1 MTNKKGAMA
10 TAEPS
15 TSPPSLELDF
25 FISRRGGAAAAAQE
39 VATVLREEGYSVFVQ
54 DHDIGH
60 GADFIAAIHIALQCC
75 RHMIVLLTKDY
86 TNSQFTMI
94 EVTNFLASAGQ
105 SVRERRLVVLR
116 LDETQPEGIL
126 ASRVFGDLAGVDD
139 PAERRRRIVA
149 AAEGRATATQRRP
162 KLFEN
167 VPPRDLNF
175 LGRDQALAE
184 IRQLLMTGD
193 VTCAAIHGL
202 GGSGKSSLAAEYA
215 HRHGGEHSGVWW
227 AAAEQRTLLISSL
240 ASLAGR
246 LDPRLASEP
255 DQFKAARAGL
265 TRLAEFATP
274 FLLVYDNVENPE
286 VVRDLVPATGAR
298 VLMTTRWSDW
308 AGRASEVRLDLL
320 HAEDGAR
327 FLQARAGRTDAPGA
341 ARLAAALG
349 CLPLALDHAGAYCRM
364 AGANM
369 TFDAYLQKIDARIT
383 RAPRGYPDSV
393 ARTFG
398 LAIEKAAAE
407 HPQAEMLLGIFAF
420 LAPEQIPLDLIGED
434 LIDEDD
440 RIEALSVLSAVSLID
455 HQTSEDGSPSVDV
468 HRLVQAAMRSLL
480 ASQNR
485 TAGILETVLHAL
497 AAAMPERAYDQ
508 RGHWPRCARLL
519 PHVLAI
525 HEHAVTG
532 VRSTDLALLCDRTG
546 EFLYARGSLEL
557 ARTFF
562 QRAVEVGKD
571 AFGPRHVEVAKAA
584 NNLAIALHDIGRNA
598 DSEPL
603 LREALDIQRE
613 QSGVEHWG
621 YARTL
626 TNLARVVHGN
636 GRPDEGETMLREAI
650 ALGERTLGR
659 AHPDVT
665 MRLNYLAMLLQ
676 GKGQLVEAEALF
688 REAVQLGEQSLGRGH
703 PQVLSPLT
711 NLAFCLLGRG
721 EASEAE
727 TLFREA
733 IASGESAFGPDH
745 PHLAICLQNLANV
758 LRDSARTTE
767 AEVLYRRALTILVQG
782 IENDRLSTAR
792 VRCNLAKLLLAT
804 GRSDE
809 ALDLARAAFAVQAQ
823 ALGSDHPWTRDS
835 AAILESNRETQDQH
849 SIAALPPDHVN
860 GQAGGLKSGE

>member
-1 MTNKKGAMA
+1 MT
-10 TAEPS
+10 TAGPS
-15 TSPPSLELDF
+15 TSPPALEVDF

-39 VATVLREEGYSVFVQ
+39 VAAVLQEEGYSVFVQ
-54 DHDIGH
+54 DHDIEH
-60 GADFIAAIHIALQCC
+60 GADFIAAIHSALQRC

-86 TNSQFTMI
+86 AASRFTMM
-94 EVTNFLASAGQ
+94 EVTNFLAVAGQ
-105 SVRERRLVVLR
+105 SLRERRLVVLR
-116 LDETQPEGIL
+116 LDETQPEGVL

-139 PAERRRRIVA
+139 PAERRRLIVA
-149 AAEGRATATQRRP
+149 ATEGRPTTTPRRP
-162 KLFEN
+162 RLFEN

-184 IRQLLMTGD
+184 LRQLLLVGN
-193 VTCAAIHGL
+193 VTCAAIYGL

-227 AAAEQRTLLISSL
+227 APAEQRTLLVSSL

-255 DQFKAARAGL
+255 DQLKAARAGL

-286 VVRDLVPATGAR
+286 AVRDLVPATGAR

-308 AGRASEVRLDLL
+308 AGRASEIRLDLL
-320 HAEDGAR
+320 HPEDAAR
-327 FLQARAGRTDAPGA
+327 FLQTRAGRTDASGA

-393 ARTFG
+393 ARTFS
-398 LAIEKAAAE
+398 LAIEKAAGE
-407 HPQAEMLLGIFAF
+407 HPQAETLLGIFAF
-420 LAPEQIPLDLIGED
+420 LAPERIPLDLIGED
-434 LIDEDD
+434 LIGEDD
-440 RIEALSVLSAVSLID
+440 RIEALSVLSAVSLIE
-455 HQTSEDGSPSVDV
+455 HQTSEDGSPTVDV

-485 TAGILETVLHAL
+485 TASILETVLPVL
-497 AAAMPERAYDQ
+497 TAAMPERAYDH
-508 RGHWPRCARLL
+508 REHWPRCARLL
-519 PHVLAI
+519 PHVLAA
-525 HEHAVTG
+525 HEHAAMD

-557 ARTFF
+557 ARAFF
-562 QRAVEVGKD
+562 QRALEVGKD

-584 NNLAIALHDIGRNA
+584 NNLAITLQDLGLNA

-626 TNLARVVHGN
+626 TNLARVVQGN
-636 GRPDEGETMLREAI
+636 GRPDEAETMLREAI

-659 AHPDVT
+659 AHPDVV
-665 MRLNYLAMLLQ
+665 MRFNKLAMLLQ
-676 GKGQLVEAEALF
+676 GKGQLSEAEVLF
-688 REAVQLGEQSLGRGH
+688 REAVQSGEQSLGRGH
-703 PQVLSPLT
+703 PRVVIWL
-711 NLAFCLLGRG
+711 NDLALCLLRRG
-721 EASEAE
+721 ETNEAE
-727 TLFREA
+727 SLFREA

-745 PHLAICLQNLANV
+745 PQLAICLQNLANV
-758 LRDSARTTE
+758 LRDSARATE
-767 AEVLYRRALTILVQG
+767 AEALYRRALTILTQ
-782 IENDRLSTAR
+782 ENDRLGATR
-792 VRCNLAKLLLAT
+792 VRSNLAKLLLAT

-823 ALGSDHPWTRDS
+823 ALGPDHPWTRDS
-835 AAILESNRETQDQH
+835 AAILESNRGTQEQR
-849 SIAALPPDHVN
+849 SGPSPDHDK
-860 GQAGGLKSGE
+860 GQVGGLKSGE